1 MDPVFSP
8 GGTSSL
14 ILAIWNGEKK
24 EVNGRKAV
32 TYQWIPA
39 KLDGIGSPTAK
50 ADVGVS
56 NIRRK

>member
-1 MDPVFSP
+1 
-8 GGTSSL
+8 L

-39 KLDGIGSPTAK
+39 ILDGTGSTTARSRPG
-50 ADVGVS
+50 APGISGD
-56 NIRRK
+56 